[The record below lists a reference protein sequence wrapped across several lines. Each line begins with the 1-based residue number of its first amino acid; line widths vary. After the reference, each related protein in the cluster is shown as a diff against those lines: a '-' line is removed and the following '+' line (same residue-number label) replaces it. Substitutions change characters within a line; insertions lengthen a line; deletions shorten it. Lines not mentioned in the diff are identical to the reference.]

1 MAALNVTVPASHDRF
16 VQDQIASGAYPDA
29 DAVIVAAL
37 DHLAD
42 ATLTDADRETR
53 YRRLIQEGFDDAD
66 AGRSETVSDVR
77 AWLDQ
82 LGREVKA
89 EAR

>member
-1 MAALNVTVPASHDRF
+1 MAALNVTVPASLDRF
-16 VQDQIASGAYPDA
+16 VQDQVASGAYPDA

-37 DHLAD
+37 VHLAD
-42 ATLTDADRETR
+42 TLPTEADMETR
-53 YRRLIQEGFDDAD
+53 YRRLIQEGLDDAD
-66 AGRSETVSDVR
+66 AGRYETVTDVK

-89 EAR
+89 EAL